1 MTLKRAWNANITP
14 GFQPAMCSFLNWGT
28 GLLCPVALTYDPHN
42 PARCQIVFALDETAK
57 GGGTFTIWAAGAK
70 AFEGKMN
77 VPDTTTENG
86 REYTPPQDGEPLEL
100 KAGIPPFP
108 SRAEACSIQIHFQG
122 SYVDSKTY
130 GAVYQAQ
137 YGGPGQIPY
146 FGAAFADFAIVD
158 GTTGLLDQIQAW
170 GDTHVMHFCGDNDTG
185 YNENGQ
191 PYGVDQIVKPCNS
204 WANMPFYIECADA
217 IIARGLKP
225 MYTLDGEGGP
235 DWLKANFAAWVQAMR
250 TGYDRLRYGPVT
262 VAFDGVWPAAWTPQ
276 QMMDMIPWM
285 RDVLGPDAYLGF
297 WYGNGPS
304 GNPYLWV
311 NDESDYAQPWCD
323 GLDIVLTTSGP
334 DEALGVSMANKAQYM
349 VKEPNFSEFQ
359 PTFHGPFVFHDNS
372 RGPRY
377 WGNVEFL
384 TYQTVRDPNQV
395 YKAPSETQRQQM
407 RTMNVPCAG

>member
-1 MTLKRAWNANITP
+1 MRQLNLSTP
-14 GFQPAMCSFLNWGT
+14 
-28 GLLCPVALTYDPHN
+28 
-42 PARCQIVFALDETAK
+42 
-57 GGGTFTIWAAGAK
+57 
-70 AFEGKMN
+70 
-77 VPDTTTENG
+77 
-86 REYTPPQDGEPLEL
+86 
-100 KAGIPPFP
+100 AGITELWVNGYDDAKRKIPMTCVLLDRWVVQIDNGDPSTGTIHMELGANGWYSPLSRQPMPPDNVQM
-108 SRAEACSIQIHFQG
+108 EALPMEWKQ
-122 SYVDSKTY
+122 V
-130 GAVYQAQ
+130 
-137 YGGPGQIPY
+137 PY

-158 GTTGLLDQIQAW
+158 GTAGLLDQIQAW

-235 DWLKANFAAWVQAMR
+235 DWLKANFASWVEAMR
-250 TGYDRLRYGPVT
+250 TGYDRLRFGPVT

-311 NDESDYAQPWCD
+311 NDENDYTQPWCD

-349 VKEPNFSEFQ
+349 VRDPNFSEFQ